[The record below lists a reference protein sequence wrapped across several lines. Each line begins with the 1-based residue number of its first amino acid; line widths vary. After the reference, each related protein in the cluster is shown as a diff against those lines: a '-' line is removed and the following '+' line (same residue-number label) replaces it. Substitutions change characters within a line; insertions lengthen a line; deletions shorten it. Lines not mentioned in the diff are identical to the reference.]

1 MPASRLRPLTLLR
14 PEVVAPAD
22 GAVIAS
28 TGGATSVA
36 ASFDGIEG
44 RRVEVLVDGVSTGNI
59 HTLEADPIV
68 RVTAPLGDGVHTIAV
83 RYIDPDTGR
92 VGALTT
98 VAFTIAP

>member
-1 MPASRLRPLTLLR
+1 LTLLR
-14 PEVVAPAD
+14 PQVVAPAD

-28 TGGATSVA
+28 TGGATSVEA
-36 ASFDGIEG
+36 AFSGIEG
-44 RRVEVLVDGVSTGNI
+44 RRIEVLIDGVPTGNI

-68 RVTAPLGDGVHTIAV
+68 RVTAPLTDGEHTIAV

-98 VAFTIAP
+98 VTFTITP